1 MLCDFVYKVFVEI
14 PHRYKVFYPALYA
27 SESENKD
34 ANLFNCVQVS
44 FYICMWFMPQAEI
57 VGFVSFPFERLL
69 LSLF

>member
-44 FYICMWFMPQAEI
+44 FYICMWFMSQAEI
-57 VGFVSFPFERLL
+57 VGFVSSAFERL
-69 LSLF
+69 F